1 MKTFEIYIKH
11 SKNPEAVKLGWS
23 WPGFFAGIFWMLAKG
38 MLLPLFLVLF
48 LWVFLLFFLSGTV
61 NEVQEFFITFIVTI
75 LMNIIFGAKGNT
87 LRVNYLIGKGYQ
99 LSTTINA
106 KNPEVAISRFENP
119 QSAKENDEPQE
130 SVISKSKGIIKR
142 KIQESASSDKKPKS
156 DYAEELKEAKALLD
170 DDLIN
175 EEDYERI
182 KQKII
187 DNL

>member
-1 MKTFEIYIKH
+1 M
-11 SKNPEAVKLGWS
+11 
-23 WPGFFAGIFWMLAKG
+23 
-38 MLLPLFLVLF
+38 F
-48 LWVFLLFFLSGTV
+48 LWIVLLVALSETV
-61 NEVQEFFITFIVTI
+61 NEVQEFIISFSVAI
-75 LMNIIFGAKGNT
+75 LLNVLFGAKGNT
-87 LRVNYLIGKGYQ
+87 MRVNHLIEKGYQ

-106 KNPEVAISRFENP
+106 KNPEVAISKFENP
-119 QSAKENDEPQE
+119 PSAKENDEPQE
-130 SVISKSKGIIKR
+130 NVISKSKDIIKR
-142 KIQESASSDKKPKS
+142 KIQESASSDKKPNS